1 MQLLRSLLNRIFH
14 SRPNNQQISSNSS
27 GGSRAS
33 VLPLIPR
40 YPRQFWLLFWGAFF
54 TRISISMIWPFITV
68 ILRDRLAIPLTTAAL
83 LLTIQALFT
92 LLSTVVISATMDNF
106 GRKLPVLIGL
116 VGAAATLFAM
126 ARANTLEQWI
136 VLMALS
142 GLFQPVFNI
151 GVNTMIA
158 DIVSADQRSS
168 AYALIRMIGNAGIA
182 VGPVIGGTVVT
193 LLSFAAVYY
202 TIALTYALLALF
214 VLLTIRETIPTFQH
228 VPENQTGGY
237 ATIIRDGMF
246 IGMFVMYM
254 LVMFGN
260 TQIFVLLPVYA
271 KEVHGLVES
280 EYSLLLSLNAIMVVV
295 FQYAITRRTD
305 RYRPLPVMAVAALF
319 YTVGL
324 GTVAMGSNLASFA
337 LSMIITTVGELLLMP
352 TALTFTAAIAPTS
365 MRARYMGIL
374 SLSWPL
380 AAGVGPLIGG
390 FLNDSFS
397 PVAMWLGASSMALVG
412 AIGFVV
418 LAHFRRN
425 QRV

>member
-1 MQLLRSLLNRIFH
+1 
-14 SRPNNQQISSNSS
+14 
-27 GGSRAS
+27 
-33 VLPLIPR
+33 
-40 YPRQFWLLFWGAFF
+40 
-54 TRISISMIWPFITV
+54 
-68 ILRDRLAIPLTTAAL
+68 
-83 LLTIQALFT
+83 
-92 LLSTVVISATMDNF
+92 
-106 GRKLPVLIGL
+106 
-116 VGAAATLFAM
+116 
-126 ARANTLEQWI
+126 
-136 VLMALS
+136 
-142 GLFQPVFNI
+142 
-151 GVNTMIA
+151 
-158 DIVSADQRSS
+158 
-168 AYALIRMIGNAGIA
+168 
-182 VGPVIGGTVVT
+182 
-193 LLSFAAVYY
+193 
-202 TIALTYALLALF
+202 
-214 VLLTIRETIPTFQH
+214 
-228 VPENQTGGY
+228 
-237 ATIIRDGMF
+237 
-246 IGMFVMYM
+246 MFVMYM

-412 AIGFVV
+412 AIGFVG
-418 LAHFRRN
+418 LAHFRRH

>member
-1 MQLLRSLLNRIFH
+1 MQLLRSLLNRIFL

-40 YPRQFWLLFWGAFF
+40 YPRQFWLLLWGAFF

-126 ARANTLEQWI
+126 ATANTLEQWI

-237 ATIIRDGMF
+237 ATIIRDDSSLACLSCTCWSCSA
-246 IGMFVMYM
+246 IRRYSYCSRYTPRKCTAWSKA
-254 LVMFGN
+254 N
-260 TQIFVLLPVYA
+260 T
-271 KEVHGLVES
+271 
-280 EYSLLLSLNAIMVVV
+280 V
-295 FQYAITRRTD
+295 FFFRSTR
-305 RYRPLPVMAVAALF
+305 L
-319 YTVGL
+319 
-324 GTVAMGSNLASFA
+324 
-337 LSMIITTVGELLLMP
+337 
-352 TALTFTAAIAPTS
+352 
-365 MRARYMGIL
+365 
-374 SLSWPL
+374 W
-380 AAGVGPLIGG
+380 
-390 FLNDSFS
+390 
-397 PVAMWLGASSMALVG
+397 
-412 AIGFVV
+412 
-418 LAHFRRN
+418 
-425 QRV
+425 